1 MIVFEIFLILI
12 ASVYAFLV
20 LKCCLKFYFYEPK
33 KNLETSFEKVS
44 VMVSAKNEE
53 ENISNF
59 ITNILSQSTENLEFV
74 LIDDNSSDKT
84 FEIAE
89 KFSDIILKKNP
100 FSGKKSALKYGI
112 DFCSGEFLILTDA
125 DCFGNNQW
133 AETISKTAFN
143 YDADMILAPVIICA
157 EDSSNIFQ
165 RLWEAEGFSLIT
177 ITAGT
182 CIWGKPVMSNG
193 GNIGYK
199 TFFFKNN
206 ILSLNKKYSSGDD
219 MFMME
224 SAQRQKKKIVY
235 VKDRN
240 AVVRTLGPKNLKQL
254 LRQRSRWVSKT
265 GGYKEKFTLFFA
277 GVIFFGNF
285 FAALLPF
292 VASFT
297 DWKVSVFMVLTKF
310 LSDFFSVKVS
320 SDYYRKKQKISDIIV
335 LEIIYPYYVLSS
347 VASFLF
353 KGVRWK

>member
-1 MIVFEIFLILI
+1 MIVFEVFLILI
-12 ASVYAFLV
+12 VSVYAFLV
-20 LKCCLKFYFYEPK
+20 LKCCVKFYFYKPE
-33 KNLETSFEKVS
+33 KNLKTSYKKVS

-59 ITNILSQSTENLEFV
+59 ITNILSQSSENYELV
-74 LIDDNSSDKT
+74 LIDDNSLDKT

-112 DFCSGEFLILTDA
+112 DFCSGDFLILTDA
-125 DCFGNNQW
+125 DCFGNRYW
-133 AETISKTAFN
+133 VETISKTAFA
-143 YDADMILAPVIICA
+143 YDADMVLAPVIICA
-157 EDSSNIFQ
+157 EDNSNIFQ
-165 RLWEAEGFSLIT
+165 RLWQAEGFSLIT

-182 CIWGKPVMSNG
+182 CIWGRPVMSNG

-206 ILSLNKKYSSGDD
+206 VLSLNKKYSSGDD

-224 SAQRQKKKIVY
+224 SAQRQRKKIVY

-240 AVVRTLGPKNLKQL
+240 AVVRTFGPKNLKQL

-285 FAALLPF
+285 FAAMLPF
-292 VASFT
+292 VAWFT
-297 DWKVSVFMVLTKF
+297 DWRVSVFMVLTKF

-347 VASFLF
+347 VAVFLF